1 MNEMEKKLDQLL
13 ERLPSQQY
21 DTDAWLIEDE
31 TAEFDRIVSQR
42 RRKVWLWRW
51 SAAAAVAV
59 LLVVAGT
66 MVDWKTEEV
75 QQPVVHTTEQPSANQ
90 PAIEEQQQPLVAEA
104 ELPKTAP
111 APAQATT
118 PKAIAQLAGRT
129 MTPIDSLTDIVA
141 RIEQAMQGVRDSCYI
156 ANVEKLMRTDDRLQR
171 LVNQLVLEGIMADT
185 TTNTAFTNPQDND

>member
-66 MVDWKTEEV
+66 LVNWKADEVQPRVAHTQVVPQPV
-75 QQPVVHTTEQPSANQ
+75 QQPDSSE
-90 PAIEEQQQPLVAEA
+90 QQPLLAETKQPKQAVAT
-104 ELPKTAP
+104 TAP
-111 APAQATT
+111 APRTT
-118 PKAIAQLAGRT
+118 VVRTTGRT
-129 MTPIDSLTDIVA
+129 MTPIDSRADIGA
-141 RIEQAMQGVRDSCYI
+141 RIEQTMQGVRDSCYI